1 MPSLPR
7 NIHSFSVETNRLI
20 VCAAAMQPPSP
31 IVAAP
36 DPGRRI
42 LSGLAGRDCGAL
54 IGIDIGGTKCAV
66 SRVRD
71 GAIEEIIR
79 VPTGDFAKTFAALT
93 DAIARV
99 APANP
104 LFGISCGGPLD
115 ATRGVIFS
123 PPNLDPSWHGVDIC
137 RRLTEKFGGQARL
150 MNDANACALAEW
162 RFGAGQGCQHMVF
175 LTSGTGMGAGVILN
189 GRLYEGASG
198 DAGEVGHLRL
208 APDGPVGFG
217 KAGSFEG
224 FCSGGGIARLAES
237 FVRKQ
242 QTPPTWFAGGTTTTK
257 QIADA
262 AKAGDWLA
270 REIMDESGKKLGEA
284 LAIII
289 DTLNPERIILG
300 GFYPHC
306 HKLLDPAMRASLER
320 EALPHSLAACRILP
334 AELGETIG
342 SHGAIAIALQAGD
355 AA

>member
-1 MPSLPR
+1 LP
-7 NIHSFSVETNRLI
+7 
-20 VCAAAMQPPSP
+20 
-31 IVAAP
+31 
-36 DPGRRI
+36 
-42 LSGLAGRDCGAL
+42 GLEGRDCRAL
-54 IGIDIGGTKCAV
+54 IGLDIGGTKCAV

-71 GAIEEIIR
+71 GALEEVIR
-79 VPTGDFAKTFAALT
+79 VPTGDFGKTFAALT
-93 DAIARV
+93 EAVGRV
-99 APANP
+99 LPANP
-104 LFGISCGGPLD
+104 VFGISCGGPLD
-115 ATRGVIFS
+115 ATRGVIVS

-137 RRLTEKFGGQARL
+137 RRLMEKFGGRARL

-162 RFGAGQGCQHMVF
+162 RFGAGRGCQHMVF

-224 FCSGGGIARLAES
+224 FCSGGGIARLAEIH
-237 FVRKQ
+237 VRKQ
-242 QTPPTWFAGGTTTTK
+242 PAPPAWFAAGGRTTTK
-257 QIADA
+257 QIAGA
-262 AKAGDWLA
+262 ARGGDPLA
-270 REIMDESGKKLGEA
+270 REIMDEAGRRLGEA
-284 LAIII
+284 LALII

-306 HKLLDPAMRASLER
+306 RELFEPAMRESLAR

-342 SHGAIAIALQAGD
+342 SHGAIAIALQPET
-355 AA
+355 

>member
-1 MPSLPR
+1 MNPSSSL
-7 NIHSFSVETNRLI
+7 STASSQE
-20 VCAAAMQPPSP
+20 
-31 IVAAP
+31 
-36 DPGRRI
+36 RRI
-42 LSGLAGRDCGAL
+42 LPELANRDCGAL
-54 IGIDIGGTKCAV
+54 IGFDLGGTKCAV

-79 VPTGDFAKTFAALT
+79 VPTGDFAKTFATLT
-93 DAIARV
+93 EAARRV
-99 APANP
+99 VIEDPV
-104 LFGISCGGPLD
+104 FGISCGGPLD
-115 ATRGVIFS
+115 ATRGVIVS
-123 PPNLDPSWHGVDIC
+123 PPNLDPSWHGVEIC
-137 RRLTEKFGGQARL
+137 RLLVDKFGGRARL

-208 APDGPVGFG
+208 AADGPVGFG

-224 FCSGGGIARLAES
+224 FCSGGGIARLAEI
-237 FVRKQ
+237 FVRRAKT
-242 QTPPTWFAGGTTTTK
+242 TPAWFDGGKTTTK

-262 AKAGDWLA
+262 AKAGDPLA
-270 REIMDESGKKLGEA
+270 GEIMNESGKCLGEA

-289 DTLNPERIILG
+289 DTLNPERIVLG

-306 HKLLDPAMRASLER
+306 HELLAPAMRAALAR

-342 SHGAIAIALQAGD
+342 SHGAIAISLQPET
-355 AA
+355 